1 MKILNRALF
10 FSFLICSA
18 IIILLY
24 ISLTNE
30 VGNIAMNSKTDN
42 PNFQTKGIIT
52 YQYYQASTKYKGER
66 KTIREALINKVP
78 KLATRKKGWIVIRFI
93 VNHQGLTDR
102 FRFFCI
108 DEKYRDAKL
117 SSQEEENLL
126 KLIRPLHNW
135 KIGKVNGEKVDSY
148 YQITFKAENGK
159 VIDIF

>member
-1 MKILNRALF
+1 MKILNRALLISF
-10 FSFLICSA
+10 FICTA

-24 ISLTNE
+24 VSLTNE

-66 KTIREALINKVP
+66 KTIKEALINRIS
-78 KLATRKKGWIVIRFI
+78 KLTTMKNGWIVIRFI
-93 VNHQGLTDR
+93 VNYQGLTDR

-108 DEKYRDAKL
+108 DEKYKDIKL
-117 SSQEEENLL
+117 SNQEEENLL

-135 KIGKVNGEKVDSY
+135 EIGKVNGKKVDSY
-148 YQITFKAENGK
+148 YQITFKVENGK
-159 VIDIF
+159 IIDIF